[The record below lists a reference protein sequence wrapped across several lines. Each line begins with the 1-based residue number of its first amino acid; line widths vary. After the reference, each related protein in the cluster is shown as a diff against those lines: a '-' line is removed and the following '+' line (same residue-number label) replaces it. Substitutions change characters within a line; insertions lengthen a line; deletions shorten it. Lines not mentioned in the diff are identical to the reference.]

1 MVSNDDHSST
11 EAHSPPEGDIPGH
24 GEVVQLE
31 HVGDGAEPGQE
42 GGHLL
47 EVRVTELDQ
56 RRGGKHSLQ
65 RDQRQSLQ
73 YLRDTRLELLT
84 NIREVSG
91 KGHEQ

>member
-1 MVSNDDHSST
+1 MIRT
-11 EAHSPPEGDIPGH
+11 SPPEGDIPGD

-73 YLRDTRLELLT
+73 YYYEILD
-84 NIREVSG
+84 
-91 KGHEQ
+91 